1 MRSER
6 AGLAA
11 PPSADPPPQPSPDS
25 PDTANLM
32 EALAVRVT
40 LPLDR
45 FALDVDFRT
54 THRVTGIFGVS
65 GSGKTTLLETVAGLR
80 RGARGRIALG
90 GTEWLDTARGV
101 RVPPERRG
109 VGYVPQDSLLFPHL
123 DVLGNLRAGQGRAR
137 AGGHGVD
144 AVLDNVV
151 RVLDL
156 QPLLRRPVT
165 TLSGGERQRV
175 ALGRA
180 LCSGPR
186 LLLLDEPMASLDAA
200 LRRKVL
206 PFLQRVQAEFAVP
219 ILLVSHNPVEVQA
232 LCEDLVVL
240 RDGQVIARGEPRA
253 VLTDPNVFALAEGE
267 GFENV
272 LPAVVVDGRDGTTE
286 VRLGAE
292 GTGPFLT
299 VPRSALAPGS
309 RLLLSVPAD
318 EIVLALEHPAGLSAR
333 NAVAARVESVQAV
346 GATRLVTARVSADA
360 PPLVAEV
367 TADARAE
374 LHVVPGTELF
384 LLIKTTAI
392 TLYEDASQAE

>member
-1 MRSER
+1 VSG
-6 AGLAA
+6 GL
-11 PPSADPPPQPSPDS
+11 SVQ
-25 PDTANLM
+25 
-32 EALAVRVT
+32 VR

-45 FALDVDFRT
+45 FALEVDFRT

-65 GSGKTTLLETVAGLR
+65 GSGKTTLLEAIAGLR
-80 RGARGRIALG
+80 RGARGRIALDDV
-90 GTEWLDTARGV
+90 EWLDSAR
-101 RVPPERRG
+101 RINLPPDRRG

-123 DVLGNLRAGQGRAR
+123 DVLGNLRAGRGRAL
-137 AGGHGVD
+137 AGGHGFD
-144 AVLDNVV
+144 AALENVV

-156 QPLLRRPVT
+156 APLLGRAVT
-165 TLSGGERQRV
+165 MLSGGERQRV

-206 PFLQRVQAEFAVP
+206 PFLQRVQAEFAIP

-232 LCEDLVVL
+232 LCEDLIVL
-240 RDGQVIARGEPRA
+240 RDGQVIARGEPRS
-253 VLTDPNVFALAEGE
+253 VLTRPAVFPLAEGE

-272 LPAVVVDGRDGTTE
+272 LPAVVVETRNGTTE
-286 VRLGAE
+286 VRLGAD
-292 GTGPFLT
+292 GTGPSLT
-299 VPRSALAPGS
+299 VPRSALPPGS
-309 RLLLSVPAD
+309 ALLLSVPAD

-333 NAVAARVESVQAV
+333 NAVPARVESVQAV
-346 GATRLVTARVSADA
+346 GATRLVTARVAHDA

-374 LHVVPGTELF
+374 LHLAEGTELF

-392 TLYEDASQAE
+392 TLYEDVSEG

>member
-1 MRSER
+1 MHPST
-6 AGLAA
+6 LPDAA
-11 PPSADPPPQPSPDS
+11 AARTPPVDPDRPATSAS
-25 PDTANLM
+25 
-32 EALAVRVT
+32 LAVQVR

-45 FALDVDFRT
+45 FALAVDFHT

-65 GSGKTTLLETVAGLR
+65 GSGKTTLLETIAGLR

-90 GTEWLDTARGV
+90 DAVWMDSAR
-101 RVPPERRG
+101 RISLPPERRG

-123 DVLGNLRAGQGRAR
+123 DVLGNLRAGRGRAI
-137 AGGHGVD
+137 AGGHGFD

-156 QPLLRRPVT
+156 APLLRRAVT

-219 ILLVSHNPVEVQA
+219 ILLVSHDPVEVQA

-240 RDGQVIARGEPRA
+240 REGEVIARGEPRS
-253 VLTDPNVFALAEGE
+253 VLTRPAVFPLAEGQ

-272 LPAVVVDGRDGTTE
+272 LPAVVVAARDGTSE
-286 VRLGAE
+286 VRLGAD
-292 GTGPFLT
+292 GAGPALT
-299 VPRSALAPGS
+299 VPRSALPPGS
-309 RLLLSVPAD
+309 TLLLSVPAD

-333 NAVAARVESVQAV
+333 NAVPATVESVQSV
-346 GATRLVTARVSADA
+346 GPSRLVTARVSPGA
-360 PPLVAEV
+360 PPLVVEV

-374 LHVVPGTELF
+374 LHLREGTELF

-392 TLYEDASQAE
+392 TLYEGEPG